1 MGNLL
6 ILHEIDKSIIS
17 IIKEFSHAANFS
29 ELSRIVEK
37 LSIVEKDTNNEYPNV
52 EITNIDILNFFEK
65 QNIIRKE
72 INDILDQFNS
82 QKSNRKSIINNKI
95 EPIINDYITNYNIIL
110 ELLRNENLIKSKK
123 DTI

>member
-1 MGNLL
+1 M

-17 IIKEFSHAANFS
+17 TIKEFSHAANFS

-37 LSIVEKDTNNEYPNV
+37 LSIVEKDINNEYPNV
-52 EITNIDILNFFEK
+52 EITNIDILNYIEK
-65 QNIIRKE
+65 QNIIRKD
-72 INDILDQFNS
+72 INHILDQFNS
-82 QKSNRKSIINNKI
+82 QKSDRKSIINNKI
-95 EPIINDYITNYNIIL
+95 EPIINDYISNYNTIL

>member
-1 MGNLL
+1 MVDLL

-17 IIKEFSHAANFS
+17 TIKEFSHAANFS

-52 EITNIDILNFFEK
+52 EITNMDILNYIEK

-95 EPIINDYITNYNIIL
+95 EPIINDYISNYNTIL

>member
-1 MGNLL
+1 MKKPSLSNEPKTSSVLICKNRNLL
-6 ILHEIDKSIIS
+6 SFIS
-17 IIKEFSHAANFS
+17 
-29 ELSRIVEK
+29 L
-37 LSIVEKDTNNEYPNV
+37 
-52 EITNIDILNFFEK
+52 
-65 QNIIRKE
+65 KE